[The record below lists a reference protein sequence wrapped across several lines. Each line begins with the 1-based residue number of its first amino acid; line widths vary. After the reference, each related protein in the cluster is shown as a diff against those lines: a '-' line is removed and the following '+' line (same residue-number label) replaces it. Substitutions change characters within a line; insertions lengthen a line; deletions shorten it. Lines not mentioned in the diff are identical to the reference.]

1 MSVSVKEVCAVEFL
15 LRLMPAA
22 MAPSYTE
29 YGNSTLIA
37 EVIIPLIPL
46 VVSVS
51 CSGYLLGWALA

>member
-1 MSVSVKEVCAVEFL
+1 MH
-15 LRLMPAA
+15 AA

-51 CSGYLLGWALA
+51 CSGYLLGWALE